1 MTSFKQNADGDLVIE
16 NNSFATVDGVDEVI
30 LLLKQRLQTFYSE
43 WFLDNRIG
51 LTYYQDIFQKKL
63 NPVAIEA
70 AIKTEILN
78 TPNVIEL
85 MSFNL
90 ELDTSTRTLTVSTKM
105 LIIDEVIDFTQTI
118 GA

>member
-16 NNSFATVDGVDEVI
+16 NNSWAAVTGVDEVI
-30 LLLKQRLQTFYSE
+30 LLLRQRLQTFYQE
-43 WFLDNRIG
+43 WFLDKRIG
-51 LTYYQDIFQKKL
+51 LTYYQDIFQKKI

-85 MSFNL
+85 ISFNL
-90 ELDTSTRTLTVSTKM
+90 DLDTGTRSLTVSTKM
-105 LIIDEVIDFTQTI
+105 LIIDEVIDFSQTI